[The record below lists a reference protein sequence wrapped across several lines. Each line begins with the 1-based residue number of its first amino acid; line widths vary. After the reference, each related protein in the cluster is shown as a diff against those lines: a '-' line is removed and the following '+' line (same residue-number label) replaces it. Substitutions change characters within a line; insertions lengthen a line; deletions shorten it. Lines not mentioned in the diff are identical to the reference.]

1 MLYSEHLWDKLDTVM
16 EHWDKEKEAANDVI
30 NFYLR
35 IRKLSLVY
43 AEGLEKQLGQMAS
56 TKHLINPESPIAALK
71 DYAEAIAKVQRSFA
85 ESLLS
90 DIASPLQGTLTL
102 QAVGMKDIMLQAKK
116 HSKKLLSHRKKHA
129 KAEQRVKSFNEVS
142 FHKSSSSERVAK
154 ERQKTYNDT
163 VGEIHKF
170 FEVHTHEIKDILDS
184 IQKYEAERLRV
195 IQRTLV
201 AFADFTSDQ
210 GRSLSEIGEMLRE
223 VRHKQRVRGFDIAKS
238 LHDFVIQNIDETGP
252 RTKPIPLKGQFFEMT
267 DSPFDAIS
275 SIMRQ
280 TWEGQLMTP
289 TERNEIRAAL
299 TTAEGRS
306 SCLNWLN
313 RFRASGAYEFRGLE
327 ATGEVL
333 NILLDEAHSGADIA
347 NSCLCIV
354 LSQTFFDNS
363 HAFLQSKIIK
373 HQLWQDSS
381 FWDSAFAFKVQNDM
395 DQFNKLCPDNISE
408 LQDKL
413 RSVLFAQFS
422 TFMIIMK
429 SFDIEASVISEF
441 VQRQSKKY
449 HMTSIEQE
457 ALLSAF
463 STAELT

>member
-1 MLYSEHLWDKLDTVM
+1 
-16 EHWDKEKEAANDVI
+16 
-30 NFYLR
+30 
-35 IRKLSLVY
+35 
-43 AEGLEKQLGQMAS
+43 
-56 TKHLINPESPIAALK
+56 
-71 DYAEAIAKVQRSFA
+71 
-85 ESLLS
+85 
-90 DIASPLQGTLTL
+90 
-102 QAVGMKDIMLQAKK
+102 
-116 HSKKLLSHRKKHA
+116 
-129 KAEQRVKSFNEVS
+129 
-142 FHKSSSSERVAK
+142 
-154 ERQKTYNDT
+154 
-163 VGEIHKF
+163 
-170 FEVHTHEIKDILDS
+170 
-184 IQKYEAERLRV
+184 
-195 IQRTLV
+195 
-201 AFADFTSDQ
+201 
-210 GRSLSEIGEMLRE
+210 
-223 VRHKQRVRGFDIAKS
+223 
-238 LHDFVIQNIDETGP
+238 
-252 RTKPIPLKGQFFEMT
+252 MT
-267 DSPFDAIS
+267 DSEFDAIS
-275 SIMRQ
+275 AIMQQ

-299 TTAEGRS
+299 TTAKGRS

-381 FWDSAFAFKVQNDM
+381 FWDSAFTLKVQNDM

-422 TFMIIMK
+422 TFMIIMR